1 MSCADV
7 IGLFIRFVLL
17 YTPFF
22 VISVFIPVTQG
33 MEHRARRRLALRV
46 GLAVAVISAVLYL
59 GGEQIFRCLGISLDA
74 FRIGAGTV
82 LMLNG
87 IELVRSSAIP
97 SGRQVDAETDM
108 AVVPLAIPYT
118 AGPGTIG
125 TLLVMGADPG
135 LSIGNRMITLG
146 TILAASAVVGLMLCF
161 SEYIERALK
170 KKGVAILTKLTG
182 MYLVALAAEII
193 FTGIGNFLKL

>member
-7 IGLFIRFVLL
+7 IGLFIKFVLL

-22 VISVFIPVTQG
+22 VMSVFIPVTQG
-33 MEHRARRRLALRV
+33 MEGRARRRLAIRV
-46 GLAVAVISAVLYL
+46 GMAVAVISAVLYL

-87 IELVRSSAIP
+87 IELVRSCAVP
-97 SGRQVDAETDM
+97 SGRQVETESDM

-125 TLLVMGADPG
+125 TLLVMGADPT
-135 LSIGNRMITLG
+135 LSLGNRMITLV

-161 SEYIERALK
+161 SEYIERGLK

-193 FTGIGNFLKL
+193 FTGISNFLKL